1 MAQSRATALLF
12 SGQVWLL
19 MSISGLKAVVALAA
33 LTLSP
38 IVISAAW
45 AWDDEAQAAKDEGM
59 RLWGIHQWIKMQPY
73 LEQAAEHGDVE
84 SMYYLGEANRLLS
97 RGLSLAALDW
107 YHRAAQQGEP
117 HAMLRLY
124 DGSACELGDVCPE
137 DGNDW
142 REAALEA
149 TMPKAEAG
157 DADAMGAL
165 YDIYNYLD
173 QYDEAMEW
181 LLLSAEA
188 GNQDSMNWL
197 GQLARDDEKNYATD
211 PERLE
216 AAAEWYRRAAEAG
229 YAPAM
234 NNLASALNHLGHPE
248 EAWEW
253 MTKASDAGHINGR
266 GWIAACHITPDE
278 EGRGLCQ
285 GAPEPEPAKG
295 WAIFL
300 AIHEEVP
307 GTSSERSLRV
317 YRDSVTPEQR
327 EEGGRMMEEWL
338 NREPP
343 LSYFPD
349 KFGF

>member
-1 MAQSRATALLF
+1 MSRLSMSILAAVVLPLLAIPTAL
-12 SGQVWLL
+12 
-19 MSISGLKAVVALAA
+19 AL
-33 LTLSP
+33 
-38 IVISAAW
+38 
-45 AWDDEAQAAKDEGM
+45 DEEAQAAKDEGM
-59 RLWGIHQWIKMQPY
+59 RLYGISRTQTAIPY
-73 LEQAAEHGDVE
+73 LEKAAAAGDVE
-84 SMYYLGEANRLLS
+84 AMYYLGEANRRLVMGGMS
-97 RGLSLAALDW
+97 QAALDW

-137 DGNDW
+137 EGNDW
-142 REAALEA
+142 REAALVA
-149 TMPKAEAG
+149 TLPKAEAG
-157 DADAMGAL
+157 DAEAMGAL
-165 YDIYNYLD
+165 YDIYTYLD
-173 QYDEAMEW
+173 RHDEAMEW
-181 LLLSAEA
+181 LLRSAEA
-188 GNQDSMNWL
+188 GNLDSMNWL
-197 GQLARDDEKNYATD
+197 GQLARDDEENYATET
-211 PERLE
+211 ERLE

-266 GWIAACHITPDE
+266 GWIAACHIAPDE

-300 AIHEEVP
+300 AINEEMP
-307 GTSSERSLRV
+307 SMSSERALRV

-327 EEGGRMMEEWL
+327 AEGERMVEEWL

-349 KFGF
+349 KFGY

>member
-1 MAQSRATALLF
+1 
-12 SGQVWLL
+12 
-19 MSISGLKAVVALAA
+19 
-33 LTLSP
+33 
-38 IVISAAW
+38 
-45 AWDDEAQAAKDEGM
+45 M
-59 RLWGIHQWIKMQPY
+59 RLYNAHQRTTSMPY
-73 LEQAAEHGDVE
+73 LEIAANAGDVE
-84 SMYYLGEANRLLS
+84 AMYYLGEAHRLRHL
-97 RGLSLAALDW
+97 GMTQAALDW
-107 YHRAAQQGEP
+107 YYRAAQQGEP

-137 DGNDW
+137 EGNDW
-142 REAALEA
+142 REAALAA
-149 TMPKAEAG
+149 TLPKAEAG

-165 YDIYNYLD
+165 YDIYTYLD
-173 QYDEAMEW
+173 RHDEAMEW
-181 LLLSAEA
+181 LLRSAEA
-188 GNQDSMNWL
+188 GNLDSMNWL
-197 GQLARDDEKNYATD
+197 GQLARDDEKTYATET
-211 PERLE
+211 ERLG

-248 EAWEW
+248 EAWKW
-253 MTKASDAGHINGR
+253 MTKASESGHINGR
-266 GWIAACHITPDE
+266 GWIAACHIAPDE

-327 EEGGRMMEEWL
+327 EEGERMMEEWL
-338 NREPP
+338 NGEPP

-349 KFGF
+349 KFGY